1 LSLITPNFIQLALR
15 THRSCLLKKKQA
27 MKLVERIHSPGPKK
41 ILALDGGGI
50 RGTLALEI
58 LAKIENVLREALK
71 RDDSFVLADY
81 FDFISG
87 TSTGAI
93 IAAGLA
99 LGMPVEKLRSFYLEN
114 GQAMF
119 EKASVLKRLHHL
131 YEDEKLRA
139 KLKEV
144 FGEDTKLGSG
154 RINTLLMMVMRNA
167 TTDSPW
173 PVSNNPYAKF
183 NDRSLPDCNL
193 DLPLWQLV
201 RASTA
206 APVFFPPETVQ
217 IGAQKFVFVDG
228 GITPFNNPA
237 FQSFLMATVEPY
249 HVNWRTGENKMLLV
263 SVGTGASPYVNAN
276 LEAADMNLVH
286 NVTAIPNAL
295 MFAALNE
302 QDTLCRIFGKCLA
315 GPKIDSEIG
324 DLIGSK
330 GPVQPKLF
338 TYLRY
343 NAELTRRGLDD
354 LGLSDVNPENVQ
366 KLDSVEFIPELQ
378 RVGRA
383 VAEREVRKENFAEFL
398 Q

>member
-1 LSLITPNFIQLALR
+1 MAL
-15 THRSCLLKKKQA
+15 
-27 MKLVERIHSPGPKK
+27 MERINSPGPKK

-50 RGTLALEI
+50 RGILTLEI
-58 LAKIENVLREALK
+58 LAKIENVLREALN
-71 RDDSFVLADY
+71 RDGSFVLADY

-99 LGMPVEKLRSFYLEN
+99 MGRSVTAMKNFYLEN

-144 FGEDTKLGSG
+144 YGEDTKLGSD
-154 RINTLLMMVMRNA
+154 RIKTLLMMVMRNA

-173 PVSNNPYAKF
+173 PVSNNPHAKY

-193 DLPLWQLV
+193 ELPLWQLV

-217 IGAQKFVFVDG
+217 IGAQQFVFVDG
-228 GITPFNNPA
+228 GITPYNNPA
-237 FQSFLMATVEPY
+237 FQTFLMATVEPY
-249 HVNWRTGENKMLLV
+249 RLNWATGQNKMLVV
-263 SVGTGASPYVNAN
+263 SVGTGASPHANAN
-276 LEAADMNLVH
+276 LEAGDMHLVH
-286 NVTAIPNAL
+286 NVAAIPNAL

-315 GPKIDSEIG
+315 GHLLDSEIG

-330 GPVQPKLF
+330 GPARPKLF
-338 TYLRY
+338 TYMRY
-343 NAELTRRGLDD
+343 NAELTRQGLDR
-354 LGLSDVNPENVQ
+354 LGLHDLKPENVQ

-378 RVGRA
+378 RVGHA
-383 VAEREVRKENFAEFL
+383 VAEREVRQKDFSAFL
-398 Q
+398 

>member
-1 LSLITPNFIQLALR
+1 
-15 THRSCLLKKKQA
+15 
-27 MKLVERIHSPGPKK
+27 MLV
-41 ILALDGGGI
+41 
-50 RGTLALEI
+50 
-58 LAKIENVLREALK
+58 
-71 RDDSFVLADY
+71 
-81 FDFISG
+81 
-87 TSTGAI
+87 
-93 IAAGLA
+93 
-99 LGMPVEKLRSFYLEN
+99 
-114 GQAMF
+114 
-119 EKASVLKRLHHL
+119 
-131 YEDEKLRA
+131 
-139 KLKEV
+139 
-144 FGEDTKLGSG
+144 
-154 RINTLLMMVMRNA
+154 
-167 TTDSPW
+167 
-173 PVSNNPYAKF
+173 
-183 NDRSLPDCNL
+183 
-193 DLPLWQLV
+193 
-201 RASTA
+201 
-206 APVFFPPETVQ
+206 
-217 IGAQKFVFVDG
+217 
-228 GITPFNNPA
+228 
-237 FQSFLMATVEPY
+237 
-249 HVNWRTGENKMLLV
+249 V

-383 VAEREVRKENFAEFL
+383 VAEREVQKENFAEFL